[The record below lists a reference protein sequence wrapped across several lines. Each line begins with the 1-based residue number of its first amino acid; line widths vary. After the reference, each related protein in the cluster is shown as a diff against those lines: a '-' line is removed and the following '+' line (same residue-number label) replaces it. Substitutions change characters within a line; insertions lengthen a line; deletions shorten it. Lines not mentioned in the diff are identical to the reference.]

1 MHKLKSEIPQ
11 YRILYCGS
19 GDDEVSD
26 DDGFWILDF
35 ALLDFWTFG
44 LSWSVFGFF
53 GFLVSWFLGFFGF
66 FGFSDL
72 WICGFVLWRCCSKT
86 EQQISKHVQQNSEQL
101 KPVHQK
107 PRTVHVTF
115 VFYIKI

>member
-53 GFLVSWFLGFFGF
+53 GFLVSWFLRFLRFLGFV
-66 FGFSDL
+66 DL
-72 WICGFVLWRCCSKT
+72 WICALAVLQQNRATNIQTRTT
-86 EQQISKHVQQNSEQL
+86 EQ
-101 KPVHQK
+101 
-107 PRTVHVTF
+107 
-115 VFYIKI
+115 